1 MCCVVVRACVRVRVC
16 AYTWVYVCAFV
27 IARELSCYRVHA
39 MCVRERA
46 GVRACMRVT
55 YYACECVYNRA
66 WVGECTYMRMCL
78 FCAHGHVVCSA
89 MRSKG
94 YIVMCS
100 DIFTH
105 TPISNTHPQAVFFLS
120 KCTMYL
126 ICFKVRHTQC

>member
-1 MCCVVVRACVRVRVC
+1 MWLCVRAYVC
-16 AYTWVYVCAFV
+16 AYTWVYGCAFV

-39 MCVRERA
+39 MYVRERA

-55 YYACECVYNRA
+55 YACECVYNRA
-66 WVGECTYMRMCL
+66 WVGECTNMRMYL
-78 FCAHGHVVCSA
+78 FCGAHGHVVYSA
-89 MRSKG
+89 MLSKV

-105 TPISNTHPQAVFFLS
+105 THLYRTHIRKLFFLLS
-120 KCTMYL
+120 KCTMHL

>member
-55 YYACECVYNRA
+55 YACECVYNRA
-66 WVGECTYMRMCL
+66 WVGECTHTCVCTFLRTWACCL
-78 FCAHGHVVCSA
+78 FSHAFERLHRDV
-89 MRSKG
+89 
-94 YIVMCS
+94 
-100 DIFTH
+100 
-105 TPISNTHPQAVFFLS
+105 
-120 KCTMYL
+120 
-126 ICFKVRHTQC
+126 